1 MVSVTV
7 AYTRRRSAEPTTSL
21 ANNPQVSGGDQEFLV
36 LACPEDVSACSIGRD
51 FFSTIDP

>member
-1 MVSVTV
+1 MVSVIV